1 MEKKGS
7 FFSPKKFVATTLIEM
22 SMDGLRG
29 AHQGTRQ
36 GSGENIEGAQYRE
49 GELAQMIIDLR
60 DSIHTLYETTVPDRL
75 TPPPALVANRAD
87 DASNAAQQP

>member
-1 MEKKGS
+1 
-7 FFSPKKFVATTLIEM
+7 M

-29 AHQGTRQ
+29 ARQGTRQ

-60 DSIHTLYETTVPDRL
+60 DSIHTLYETAVPDR
-75 TPPPALVANRAD
+75 
-87 DASNAAQQP
+87 

>member
-1 MEKKGS
+1 
-7 FFSPKKFVATTLIEM
+7 M

-29 AHQGTRQ
+29 ARQGTRQ

-60 DSIHTLYETTVPDRL
+60 DSIHTLYETAVPDRL